1 MPASMSRHH
10 QSLSSLSS
18 TAFCNTTELKRLENS
33 DPRGS
38 REDKN
43 GPCLNG
49 YLYSAV
55 TQVGYVI
62 PVTEGCE
69 VFEIISIRKTGV
81 KGVGA
86 LAVFELS
93 AKKMS

>member
-10 QSLSSLSS
+10 QSLPSLSS
-18 TAFCNTTELKRLENS
+18 TAFCKTTELKRLENS
-33 DPRGS
+33 DPRGC

-69 VFEIISIRKTGV
+69 VFEIISRRKTGV
-81 KGVGA
+81 KGVGHSPF
-86 LAVFELS
+86 LELS